1 MIMKNKKKVNIV
13 ILVLIFVLIG
23 VTVVYYKSKS
33 TTLTSTNEIEQ
44 SYKEKDEG
52 SKQLVEPILS
62 RSSNPT
68 VRSVLSYDEIRD
80 ILDREEMTFLV
91 LGREGCTYCEKYMPV
106 LESVSKEYSI
116 DIVYVD
122 IANME
127 KDDYDKLM
135 NSRLTIPAKCNKYE
149 IEVEISKGFGTP
161 LTLFVKKSE
170 TKDCLRGYREQKNL
184 VSYLKNNN
192 YILKEN

>member
-1 MIMKNKKKVNIV
+1 MIMKNKKKVNMV
-13 ILVLIFVLIG
+13 ILVLILVLTG
-23 VTVVYYKSKS
+23 VTVIYYKSKS
-33 TTLTSTNEIEQ
+33 VSLNKNNEIAQ

-52 SKQLVEPILS
+52 AKQVVKPILS
-62 RSSNPT
+62 KSSNPT
-68 VRSVLSYDEIRD
+68 VRSVLSYDEISD
-80 ILDREEMTFLV
+80 ILDRDEMTFLV
-91 LGREGCTYCEKYMPV
+91 LGREGCTYCEKYKPI

-127 KDDYDKLM
+127 KEDYDRFM

-170 TKDCLRGYREQKNL
+170 TKDCLRGYKEQKNL